1 MPLISFSL
9 VFLIDM
15 VAVFGS
21 LDLLLVTRNQG
32 WGATRVGRFFV
43 YLEQLRLLAG
53 AISYVGA

>member
-1 MPLISFSL
+1 
-9 VFLIDM
+9 M

-43 YLEQLRLLAG
+43 YLEQLRLFAG